1 MVCAESI
8 RAEMEKCDEGRRRA
22 WAARMAELVA
32 RTLVVYKRKIILV
45 AGVSCYVASTCI
57 HSGSGQIE
65 GTPGPLVLNTWS
77 DCCGMGTEN
86 FALKMLQLGVQ
97 LWLKPA

>member
-1 MVCAESI
+1 MKADVEL
-8 RAEMEKCDEGRRRA
+8 GLHA
-22 WAARMAELVA
+22 WPSWLLAPWLFIKKD
-32 RTLVVYKRKIILV
+32 YPWGWCI
-45 AGVSCYVASTCI
+45 SCYVASTCI